1 MVPRVVPRQGK
12 NVTAPRTQGVSRC
25 WGMVRK
31 RTFNYGI
38 VEKDWVCPL
47 YLDLF
52 VLVNTTA
59 ASRSFWL
66 QLPQHDGISVE
77 VDQAD
82 SP

>member
-1 MVPRVVPRQGK
+1 
-12 NVTAPRTQGVSRC
+12 
-25 WGMVRK
+25 MVRK